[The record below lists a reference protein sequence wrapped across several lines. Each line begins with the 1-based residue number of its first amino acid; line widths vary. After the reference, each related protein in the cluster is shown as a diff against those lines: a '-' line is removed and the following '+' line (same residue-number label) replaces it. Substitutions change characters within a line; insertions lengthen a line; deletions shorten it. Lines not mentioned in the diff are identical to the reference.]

1 MSATDQAAPQPEAT
15 VDQRILIERAQ
26 RGDHDAFAELIDPA
40 IARLDAAARLILRDR
55 ELARDAVQEAMI
67 RAWRD
72 VRGLRDLERFDAW
85 LYRLTV
91 NACLDIARRRRRRV
105 MEVTI
110 ESLQLPGQVDLA
122 GDLVQRETVDEALR
136 TLDPGHRAVVA
147 LHYLLDLPLREVA
160 DVLGIPLGTAKS
172 RLHHSLRTM
181 RSGVIDNADS
191 PRSVAPG
198 GQVA

>member
-1 MSATDQAAPQPEAT
+1 

-26 RGDHDAFAELIDPA
+26 RGDHDAFANLVDPA

-55 ELARDAVQEAMI
+55 ELARDAVQEALI

-91 NACLDIARRRRRRV
+91 NACLDIARRRRRRA

-110 ESLQLPGQVDLA
+110 DSLQLPGQVDLA
-122 GDLVQRETVDEALR
+122 GELVQHETVNEALG
-136 TLDPGHRAVVA
+136 TLDPRHRAVVA
-147 LHYLLDLPLREVA
+147 LHFLLDLPLREVA
-160 DVLGIPLGTAKS
+160 EVLGIPLGTAKS
-172 RLHHSLRTM
+172 RLHHSIRTM
-181 RSGVIDNADS
+181 RSGVIGEADP

>member
-1 MSATDQAAPQPEAT
+1 MSATDEAAPQPEAT
-15 VDQRILIERAQ
+15 VDQQILIERAQ

-55 ELARDAVQEAMI
+55 ELARDAVQEATI

-110 ESLQLPGQVDLA
+110 ESLELPGQVDLA
-122 GDLVQRETVDEALR
+122 GDLVQRETVDAALS

-147 LHYLLDLPLREVA
+147 LHFLLDLPLREVA

-172 RLHHSLRTM
+172 RLHYSLRTM
-181 RSGVIDNADS
+181 RSGVIGDADS

>member
-1 MSATDQAAPQPEAT
+1 M
-15 VDQRILIERAQ
+15 LIERAQ
-26 RGDHDAFAELIDPA
+26 RGDHDAFANLIDPA

-55 ELARDAVQEAMI
+55 ELARDAVQDALI

-72 VRGLRDLERFDAW
+72 VRGLRDFDRFDAW

-91 NACLDIARRRRRRV
+91 NSCLDIARRRRRRV

-110 ESLQLPGQVDLA
+110 EALQLPGQVDFTAAL
-122 GDLVQRETVDEALR
+122 LQHETVNEALG
-136 TLDPGHRAVVA
+136 TLDARHRAVVA
-147 LHYLLDLPLREVA
+147 LHFLLDLPLRDVA
-160 DVLGIPLGTAKS
+160 EVLGIPLGTAKS
-172 RLHHSLRTM
+172 RLHHSIRAM
-181 RSGVIDNADS
+181 RSGVVGDADP

>member
-1 MSATDQAAPQPEAT
+1 
-15 VDQRILIERAQ
+15 VDQQALIERAR
-26 RGDHDAFAELIDPA
+26 RGDHDAFAELFDPA
-40 IARLDAAARLILRDR
+40 LARLDAAARLILRDR
-55 ELARDAVQEAMI
+55 ELARDAVQEAFI

-72 VRGLRDLERFDAW
+72 LRGLRDPERFNAW

-91 NACLDIARRRRRRV
+91 NACLDLARRRRRRV

-110 ESLQLPGQVDLA
+110 DSLELPGQVDLV
-122 GDLVQRETVDEALR
+122 GDLARRETVDEALR

-172 RLHHSLRTM
+172 RLHHSLATM
-181 RSGVIDNADS
+181 RSGVVRDADP

-198 GQVA
+198 GQVV

>member
-1 MSATDQAAPQPEAT
+1 M
-15 VDQRILIERAQ
+15 DQRALIELAQ
-26 RGDHDAFAELIDPA
+26 RGDHDAFATLIDPA
-40 IARLDAAARLILRDR
+40 LAQLDAAARLILRDR
-55 ELARDAVQEAMI
+55 ELARDAVQEALI

-72 VRGLRDLERFDAW
+72 ARGLRDPERFNAW

-110 ESLQLPGQVDLA
+110 ESLQLPGKVDLA
-122 GDLVQRETVDEALR
+122 GDLARRETVDEALG

-147 LHYLLDLPLREVA
+147 LYYLLDLPLREVA
-160 DVLGIPLGTAKS
+160 EALGIPLGTVKS
-172 RLHHSLRTM
+172 RLHHSLETM
-181 RSGVIDNADS
+181 RSSVVRDADR
-191 PRSVAPG
+191 PPSVAPG

>member
-1 MSATDQAAPQPEAT
+1 M
-15 VDQRILIERAQ
+15 DQRALIERAQ
-26 RGDHDAFAELIDPA
+26 RGDHDAFAELFDPA
-40 IARLDAAARLILRDR
+40 LARLDAAARLILRDR
-55 ELARDAVQEAMI
+55 ELARDAVQEAFI

-72 VRGLRDLERFDAW
+72 VRGLRDPERFNAW

-91 NACLDIARRRRRRV
+91 NACLDLARRRRSR
-105 MEVTI
+105 
-110 ESLQLPGQVDLA
+110 
-122 GDLVQRETVDEALR
+122 VDEALR

-160 DVLGIPLGTAKS
+160 DVLGIPLGTVKS
-172 RLHHSLRTM
+172 RLHHSMATM
-181 RSGVIDNADS
+181 RSGVVRDADP

>member
-1 MSATDQAAPQPEAT
+1 VSATEWPRRSAEAT

-40 IARLDAAARLILRDR
+40 IARLDAASRLILRDR
-55 ELARDAVQEAMI
+55 ELARDAVQEAFI

-72 VRGLRDLERFDAW
+72 IRGLRDLERFDAW

-91 NACLDIARRRRRRV
+91 NACLDIARRRRRV

-110 ESLQLPGQVDLA
+110 HSLQFAGQADIA
-122 GDLVQRETVDEALR
+122 ADLVQRETVDEALS

-172 RLHHSLRTM
+172 RLHHSVRTM
-181 RSGVIDNADS
+181 RSGVIGNADS
-191 PRSVAPG
+191 PRSAAPG

>member
-1 MSATDQAAPQPEAT
+1 M
-15 VDQRILIERAQ
+15 LIERAQ
-26 RGDHDAFAELIDPA
+26 GGDHDAFATLIDPA

-55 ELARDAVQEAMI
+55 ELARDAVQEGLI

-91 NACLDIARRRRRRV
+91 NACLDMARRRRRRV
-105 MEVTI
+105 VEVTI
-110 ESLQLPGQVDLA
+110 DSLQLPGQADLA
-122 GDLVQRETVDEALR
+122 GDLARRETVDEALG

-147 LHYLLDLPLREVA
+147 LYYLLDLPLREVA
-160 DVLGIPLGTAKS
+160 EVLDIPLGTAKS
-172 RLHHSLRTM
+172 RLHSSLRSM
-181 RSGVIDNADS
+181 RIGAVGDADS
-191 PRSVAPG
+191 LRSHAPG

>member
-1 MSATDQAAPQPEAT
+1 
-15 VDQRILIERAQ
+15 VDQRILIEQAQ
-26 RGDHDAFAELIDPA
+26 RGDHDAFARLIDPA

-85 LYRLTV
+85 LYRLTI

-105 MEVTI
+105 IEVTI
-110 ESLQLPGQVDLA
+110 DSLQLPGQVDLA
-122 GDLVQRETVDEALR
+122 RDLARRETVEEALG

-147 LHYLLDLPLREVA
+147 LYYLLDLPLREVA
-160 DVLGIPLGTAKS
+160 DVLGIPLGTVKS
-172 RLHHSLRTM
+172 RLHHSLEVM
-181 RSGVIDNADS
+181 RSGVVRDPDS
-191 PRSVAPG
+191 PRSVATG